1 MIIEFLEVS
10 RKMLCTNMFKAGT
23 STYFILN
30 TPIKKYFSLH
40 LNRLFIVLNKFLVK
54 IIANKFYISAINRFK
69 VHVIFWRQN
78 EKTTWILCCF
88 SHI

>member
-1 MIIEFLEVS
+1 
-10 RKMLCTNMFKAGT
+10 MFKAGT

-30 TPIKKYFSLH
+30 TPINKYFSLH
-40 LNRLFIVLNKFLVK
+40 LNRLLIVLNKFLVK

-78 EKTTWILCCF
+78 EKKLHGYCAVFLIVNDF
-88 SHI
+88 IFGGKNSQN

>member
-1 MIIEFLEVS
+1 
-10 RKMLCTNMFKAGT
+10 MFKAGT

-30 TPIKKYFSLH
+30 TPINKYFSLH
-40 LNRLFIVLNKFLVK
+40 LNRLFIVLDKFLVK

-78 EKTTWILCCF
+78 EKNYMDIVLFF
-88 SHI
+88 SYFGRKN